1 MFKIAETVKSWITD
15 ADREKA
21 TSPQTQMA
29 VALARSGKPTYEGT
43 VPAAVVD
50 RRRATNKRARR
61 ARALHRRA
69 ARR

>member
-1 MFKIAETVKSWITD
+1 MHIADTVKSWFTTS
-15 ADREKA
+15 DREKV

-43 VPAAVVD
+43 VAGVVTA
-50 RRRATNKRARR
+50 RRRARNKRARQ